1 MDINNV
7 IKVLEQA
14 QKLGAKT
21 VSFYRVQRECKDN
34 PNSLDFILDYDSI
47 NVNDLLVYGDKPD
60 QIHLELAIKGI
71 N

>member
-34 PNSLDFILDYDSI
+34 PNSLDFILDNDSI
-47 NVNDLLVYGDKPD
+47 NINDVNDKLVYGDKSD
-60 QIHLELAIKGI
+60 RKSVV
-71 N
+71 